1 MIITA
6 GTLFCSIVIAGISL
20 MCMNRTSQAGRYEGF
35 DQSQDRKAAEPANTA
50 FEDSPA
56 PVNEPESFTSSVPE
70 TSMILK
76 YKETFIC
83 LYSMY
88 SKCFV

>member
-1 MIITA
+1 
-6 GTLFCSIVIAGISL
+6 

-35 DQSQDRKAAEPANTA
+35 DQSQDRKAAEPGNTA

-56 PVNEPESFTSSVPE
+56 PANEPESFASSVPE

-88 SKCFV
+88 SKCFKGTSLNYLQHHRYL

>member
-1 MIITA
+1 
-6 GTLFCSIVIAGISL
+6 

-35 DQSQDRKAAEPANTA
+35 DQSQDRKAAEPGNTA

-56 PVNEPESFTSSVPE
+56 PANEPESFASSVPE

-76 YKETFIC
+76 YKETFIPA
-83 LYSMY
+83 
-88 SKCFV
+88 

>member
-1 MIITA
+1 
-6 GTLFCSIVIAGISL
+6 

-35 DQSQDRKAAEPANTA
+35 DQAAEPGNTA

-56 PVNEPESFTSSVPE
+56 PANEPESFASSVPE

-88 SKCFV
+88 SKCFKGTSLNYLQYHRYL

>member
-6 GTLFCSIVIAGISL
+6 VTLFCSIVIAGISL

-35 DQSQDRKAAEPANTA
+35 DQSQDRKAAEPGNTA

-56 PVNEPESFTSSVPE
+56 PANEPESFASSVPE
-70 TSMILK
+70 TKVSTKVLRTCA
-76 YKETFIC
+76 E
-83 LYSMY
+83 S
-88 SKCFV
+88 